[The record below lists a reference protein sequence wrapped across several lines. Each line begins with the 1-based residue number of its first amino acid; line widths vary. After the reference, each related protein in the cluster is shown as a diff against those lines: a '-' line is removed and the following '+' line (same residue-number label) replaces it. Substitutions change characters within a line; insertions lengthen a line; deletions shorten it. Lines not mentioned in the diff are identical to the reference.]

1 MIWEE
6 DMKLP
11 RQQFVRLAAS
21 AATLPAAS
29 LVEQARRTSRNRVQA
44 REIGA
49 LAI

>member
-29 LVEQARRTSRNRVQA
+29 LVDRHGGRA
-44 REIGA
+44 EIVFKRA
-49 LAI
+49 K